1 MQALQ
6 QIARLSRQ
14 DKLSP
19 QEIKQWDVLCLLL
32 GSHAKKAGIHILPK
46 YHLMCHLPQQAHV
59 TEIASQITSSWPL
72 ANLKPSSMH

>member
-32 GSHAKKAGIHILPK
+32 GSHAKKAGIHFLSK
-46 YHLMCHLPQQAHV
+46 YHLMCHLPQQVATGGVPRMSWVHLD
-59 TEIASQITSSWPL
+59 EIAS
-72 ANLKPSSMH
+72 AA